1 MFVITRVINNNCT
14 NNNSDHDSKV
24 ELHCVECIFLSCTQA
39 NQHSKLRI
47 HALLKGLSQ
56 LHSLHAKLK
65 N

>member
-1 MFVITRVINNNCT
+1 MFVITGVINNCT

-39 NQHSKLRI
+39 NQHSKV

-56 LHSLHAKLK
+56 LHSMLK